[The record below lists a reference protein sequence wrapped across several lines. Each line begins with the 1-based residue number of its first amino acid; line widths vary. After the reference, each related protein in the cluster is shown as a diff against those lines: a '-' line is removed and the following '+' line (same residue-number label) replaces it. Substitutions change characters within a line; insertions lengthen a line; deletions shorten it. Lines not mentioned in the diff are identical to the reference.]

1 LHMNA
6 LIVLLCS
13 CKSETRSNNTL
24 NGGIV
29 SEIEEKNDFLHG
41 TIGFEILSEESSN
54 LHVHTHCTEND
65 GEVIIGMIEHILSL
79 DERCL
84 THDLCTDFVM
94 WQTVGREQRNLLTS
108 SNRSH
113 AIDSRNTSLN
123 HFLRINSGV
132 WVDRLTIDV
141 LEFLSEHWWTFIN
154 RSTRTIEDSSKH
166 FLCNRHLQC
175 FTSELAV
182 SVQAVD
188 TISSFENLFSRTK
201 IYLIPNYFSL
211 FYADL

>member
-1 LHMNA
+1 MHINE
-6 LIVLLCS
+6 LILLLCS
-13 CKSETRSNNTL
+13 SKSETRSNNTL
-24 NGGIV
+24 NSGII
-29 SEIEEKNDFLHG
+29 SKIEEKNDFLHG
-41 TIGFEILSEESSN
+41 TIGLEILSEESSN

-65 GEVIIGMIEHILSL
+65 GEVIIRMVENILSL

-94 WQTVGREQRNLLTS
+94 WQTICREQRNLLTS
-108 SNRSH
+108 SNGSH

-132 WVDRLTIDV
+132 WVDRLTINV

-154 RSTRTIEDSSKH
+154 RGTRTIEDSSKH

-182 SVQAVD
+182 SVQTVD
-188 TISSFENLFSRTK
+188 TISSFENLCK
-201 IYLIPNYFSL
+201 NKY
-211 FYADL
+211 